1 MQTKLSRIQRKDG
14 NDMGFKTVN
23 LVTCDR
29 CKSTGT
35 FDVGSVL
42 PEKWLRVDKIGYL
55 CPDCAE
61 QFRRFMCNFMVDVPG
76 YSYPKEWEPEVPYRV
91 MTEEYDG

>member
-1 MQTKLSRIQRKDG
+1 MQTKFSKIKRKDHI
-14 NDMGFKTVN
+14 DMGFRTVN

-29 CKSTGT
+29 CKSNGT
-35 FDVGSVL
+35 FDIGTVL
-42 PEKWLRVDKIGYL
+42 PDEWLRVDKIGYL

-61 QFRRFMCNFMVDVPG
+61 QFRRFMCNFMVDAPG
-76 YSYPKEWEPEVPYRV
+76 YSYPEEWEPEVPYRV